1 MYELFADML
10 KFYASNPH
18 VSDTDFWIM
27 ANETISTSN
36 MPLIQVLDNQR
47 ALGIQVNWISYL
59 KQCDPV
65 YCDVVTE
72 VSFTAKCGN
81 WWLWCPFADCYPEDF
96 VAVTSNCMWVAKYLR
111 VFVWIC
117 AQQSSQ
123 A

>member
-72 VSFTAKCGN
+72 VSFTAKCFSILAEIGGFGALLLIVIRKI
-81 WWLWCPFADCYPEDF
+81 LWPL
-96 VAVTSNCMWVAKYLR
+96 LR
-111 VFVWIC
+111 IVCGWQNI
-117 AQQSSQ
+117 
-123 A
+123 